1 VRRPCR
7 SGLTLLE
14 TMVALV
20 ILGLVVVGFLEVFE
34 GSTRLARDSET
45 WATAVAYAEDG
56 MELAKLETRV
66 GGSRDALPGGFERSI
81 ETRVWRDGIDLVT
94 VRVSMPG
101 GGGVSLDRLMET
113 R

>member
-1 VRRPCR
+1 MRRPRR

-81 ETRVWRDGIDLVT
+81 ATRVWRDGIDLVT